1 MRRKIGDSLIRAG
14 WISEQDLQV
23 ALAEH
28 RRTGERLGAVLV
40 RLELADERQI
50 ARTLALQLGLAY
62 VNLADQPPDPA
73 VLTLIPQELAS
84 RRVSVAVRFEQ
95 AALIV
100 ATADPLVFAIGREV
114 ESTLGAPV
122 KPAVATRS
130 DILRVIH
137 SGYGAASPPPR
148 PVSLST
154 PSQIC
159 RRCAGNLQPGW
170 RFCPNCS
177 TSTTIRPA
185 WRPAATATDE
195 ILKPAVGG
203 SV

>member
-1 MRRKIGDSLIRAG
+1 MRRKIGDSLIRTG
-14 WISEQDLQV
+14 LISEQDLEL
-23 ALAEH
+23 ALAEP

-73 VLTLIPQELAS
+73 VLTLIPRELAS

-100 ATADPLVFAIGREV
+100 ATADPLVFAIGQEV

-137 SGYGAASPPPR
+137 TGYRAANPPPR
-148 PVSLST
+148 PMSLST
-154 PSQIC
+154 SRQTC
-159 RRCAGNLQPGW
+159 RRCAGSLQAEW
-170 RFCPNCS
+170 RFCPFCAS
-177 TSTTIRPA
+177 STTIRPA
-185 WRPAATATDE
+185 WRSAADATDE